1 MLYPRLKSKS
11 CKMTKLK
18 IILFFSILS
27 VFCSFATN
35 AQQPDKKSKYV
46 YPIIESDSAFQIAIQ
61 SHEYVVVDFWAVWC
75 KPCQMFIPEYEEIAK
90 KLHKK
95 IAFYKL
101 NIDKCQPTAHEYDAK
116 LIPVIIIFKN
126 GKEVKRYVGLTAKER
141 IIFDL
146 EEIIKNK

>member
-1 MLYPRLKSKS
+1 MN
-11 CKMTKLK
+11 KLK
-18 IILFFSILS
+18 NILIFSIFS
-27 VFCSFATN
+27 IFCFFAAN

-46 YPIIESDSAFQIAIQ
+46 YPVIESDSAFQNAIQ

-75 KPCQMFIPEYEEIAK
+75 KPCQMFTPEYEEIAK

-95 IAFYKL
+95 VSFYKL
-101 NIDKCQPTAHEYDAK
+101 NIDKCQAIAKEYNAVM
-116 LIPVIIIFKN
+116 IPVIIIFKN

-146 EEIIKNK
+146 EEIIKNKMN

>member
-1 MLYPRLKSKS
+1 MHRLKN
-11 CKMTKLK
+11 
-18 IILFFSILS
+18 ILISSMLCIFCFSVS
-27 VFCSFATN
+27 Y

-46 YPIIESDSAFQIAIQ
+46 HHIESDSAFQIAIQ

-75 KPCQMFIPEYEEIAK
+75 KPCQLFLPEYDEIAK

-95 IAFYKL
+95 ISFYRL
-101 NIDKCQPTAHEYDAK
+101 DVDKCQPTAHEYNTK
-116 LIPVIIIFKN
+116 MIPVIIVFKN

-146 EEIIKNK
+146 EEIIGTD